1 MDRLMD
7 RHSIINI
14 GHSQSNALVKHY
26 GMYGCIYYT
35 HTYRHTHIAKTL
47 KLTHTVE
54 SCQFV
59 GVNFGGLL
67 VILLICGYVISSMRH
82 FSV

>member
-7 RHSIINI
+7 RHTIITI

-47 KLTHTVE
+47 KLTHIPAQSEYYTNIDL
-54 SCQFV
+54 
-59 GVNFGGLL
+59 G
-67 VILLICGYVISSMRH
+67 
-82 FSV
+82 